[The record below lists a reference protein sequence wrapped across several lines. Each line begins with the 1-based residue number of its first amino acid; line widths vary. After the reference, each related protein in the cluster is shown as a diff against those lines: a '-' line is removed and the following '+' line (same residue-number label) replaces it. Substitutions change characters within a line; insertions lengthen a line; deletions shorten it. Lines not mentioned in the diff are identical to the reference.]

1 VSTELE
7 EGQPR
12 WPVWYGP
19 AAFVCALIATAIV
32 VALGSAILTSAG
44 HKVADNSPGFQLVGT
59 LVQDSLFIATAVLF
73 ASFVAPPKPWQ
84 FGLRWAPFKPTLRTA
99 ALALAAFYVFAVLYV
114 LILHPDGK
122 QDVVKDLGADKG
134 GLKMVLGALLVVA
147 LAPVAEEFFFRGF
160 FYKALRSR
168 LSVYVAAAIDG
179 LVFGGIHYTGP
190 EVLSLLP
197 ILMVLGFIFC
207 LVLERTGTL
216 FAVIPLHA
224 INNGISYASTVH
236 GAAGVSLGLAAAVV
250 AGSALT
256 LRALPRRLTPV

>member
-1 VSTELE
+1 
-7 EGQPR
+7 
-12 WPVWYGP
+12 
-19 AAFVCALIATAIV
+19 
-32 VALGSAILTSAG
+32 
-44 HKVADNSPGFQLVGT
+44 
-59 LVQDSLFIATAVLF
+59 
-73 ASFVAPPKPWQ
+73 
-84 FGLRWAPFKPTLRTA
+84 
-99 ALALAAFYVFAVLYV
+99 
-114 LILHPDGK
+114 
-122 QDVVKDLGADKG
+122 VVKDLGADKG

-236 GAAGVSLGLAAAVV
+236 GSAAVSLGLAAAVV

>member
-1 VSTELE
+1 
-7 EGQPR
+7 
-12 WPVWYGP
+12 
-19 AAFVCALIATAIV
+19 
-32 VALGSAILTSAG
+32 
-44 HKVADNSPGFQLVGT
+44 
-59 LVQDSLFIATAVLF
+59 
-73 ASFVAPPKPWQ
+73 
-84 FGLRWAPFKPTLRTA
+84 
-99 ALALAAFYVFAVLYV
+99 
-114 LILHPDGK
+114 
-122 QDVVKDLGADKG
+122 
-134 GLKMVLGALLVVA
+134 M
-147 LAPVAEEFFFRGF
+147 AEEFFFRGF

-236 GAAGVSLGLAAAVV
+236 GSAGVSLGLAAAVV